1 MQLRHVIN
9 LHKGST
15 ALVIGGL
22 MLAYGNASLGAWV

>member
-22 MLAYGNASLGAWV
+22 MLAYGNASLGTWV